1 MCKKC
6 IDEIEL
12 MLKQSSKK
20 KFNTPQAELAWQ
32 RGYLTALIAAYMH
45 EDANI
50 HRDIS
55 HRKKSGPA

>member
-1 MCKKC
+1 MCQKC

-12 MLKQSSKK
+12 MLKNASKK
-20 KFNTPQAELAWQ
+20 KHSSPQAELAWQ
-32 RGYLTALIAAYMH
+32 RGYLTALLANYMH

-50 HRDIS
+50 HRDIA